1 METFGNGID
10 TSAKYLREAEDLSA
24 QSRNKVSLVK
34 NYLIEKRDKAKA
46 NADAKSEEYDDF
58 AEVNRAIAYGT
69 CAGVCGATAIMTAG
83 TSCVACYGIAA
94 GVLETK
100 LADFREKNRDMMK
113 KYHKMSDG
121 MQVVLDK
128 IFGMI

>member
-1 METFGNGID
+1 LETFGNGID

-24 QSRNKVSLVK
+24 QSRNKVTLVK

-69 CAGVCGATAIMTAG
+69 CAGVCGATAVITAG
-83 TSCVACYGIAA
+83 TSCVGCYAIAA